1 MDARIWPLSGLRLV
15 TPRLELRPTSEADV
29 DELAGVISLDVE
41 MDPEVP
47 SFATGDDSAIHRTR
61 LALAYW
67 RAMGQWRADDWAL
80 LLTVRS
86 RGDAVGV
93 QVIEGRRFA
102 VRRTVETASWLA
114 AEQRGRG
121 IGKEMRGAVLSL
133 AFDILG
139 AGVAETEALADNR
152 ASLGVSR
159 ALGYEPNGENVF
171 DHDGV
176 PETML
181 HLRLTRER
189 WQDRRLNWPVEIT
202 GWESTLLLFGL

>member
-15 TPRLELRPTSEADV
+15 TPGLELRPTSEADL

-41 MDPEVP
+41 MDPELP
-47 SFATGDDSAIHRTR
+47 SFATGDDGAIHRTR
-61 LALAYW
+61 LALSYW
-67 RAMGQWRADDWAL
+67 RAMGRWRADDWAL

-86 RGDAVGV
+86 GGDAVGV
-93 QVIEGRRFA
+93 QVLEGQGFA

-114 AEQRGRG
+114 PEQRGRG
-121 IGKEMRGAVLSL
+121 KGKEMRGAVLSL

-139 AGVAETEALADNR
+139 ARVAETEALANNG

-171 DHDGV
+171 
-176 PETML
+176 P
-181 HLRLTRER
+181 R
-189 WQDRRLNWPVEIT
+189 P
-202 GWESTLLLFGL
+202 